1 MSSIL
6 DISRRGVSLT
16 KQTQILSRSGLK
28 SSNSELEHVMLGI
41 IYYSSENVE
50 ESLGDKYL

>member
-16 KQTQILSRSGLK
+16 KQTHILSRSGLK

-41 IYYSSENVE
+41 IYYDDEDFTLV
-50 ESLGDKYL
+50 GGKYL